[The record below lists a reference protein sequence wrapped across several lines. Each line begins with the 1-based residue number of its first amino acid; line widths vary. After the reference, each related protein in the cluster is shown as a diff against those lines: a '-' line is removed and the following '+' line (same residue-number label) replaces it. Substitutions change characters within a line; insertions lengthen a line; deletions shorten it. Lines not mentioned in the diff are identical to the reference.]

1 MEASFGERIKRLRSS
16 KGITQEQ
23 LSHLLDI
30 PESTIRR
37 LETSDSLPR
46 KERIHQ
52 LADFFNVRVDYLM
65 GRADLLEDKKV
76 SDSKEEINIAYFGG
90 AKNDLTEEEAQHL
103 EESLEMFRALKAKRN
118 AEKNN

>member
-1 MEASFGERIKRLRSS
+1 LRNS

-23 LSHLLDI
+23 LANILDI

-46 KERIHQ
+46 KERINQ
-52 LADFFNVRVDYLM
+52 LADFFNVKVDYLM
-65 GRADLLEDKKV
+65 GRSENFDNKDKGE
-76 SDSKEEINIAYFGG
+76 SKEDINIAYFGG
-90 AKNDLTEEEAQHL
+90 AKMELTEEEAQHL

-118 AEKNN
+118 AEKTK